1 MTPKRPKPRSGKPM
15 TCVACDF
22 NQAALSDCSDQLQA
36 ALAENLRLKKW
47 ADECHESNSAFTEN
61 FTRMTIEIC
70 ELKQDLKHSDAE
82 RRMLQR
88 DILAQQEILK
98 RFAPFHVVS
107 PDLQKGQ

>member
-1 MTPKRPKPRSGKPM
+1 M

-22 NQAALSDCSDQLQA
+22 NIAALSDCSEQLQK
-36 ALAENLRLKKW
+36 ALAEIEKLKKDFNEQGLRKTAQW
-47 ADECHESNSAFTEN
+47 CEERHKVIQLTADLA
-61 FTRMTIEIC
+61 
-70 ELKQDLKHSDAE
+70 HSDAE

-107 PDLQKGQ
+107 PALQKGQSR